1 MRHFSVMMIDSRLYT
16 AWGWRLWLYDSVDY
30 RQKEVSELDMAEI
43 NNLETDMSSRQKA
56 ELDKEKSK
64 EERKEAK
71 RAKMQHYRELNEPP
85 KLTVLEE
92 VGNAVTHGIGAGLAI
107 AGFVLLLLKSD
118 TGLKVMASCFYGIS
132 LILMF
137 LMSCLYHSY
146 KSGLAVKRLWRRFDY
161 SSIYLLIGGT
171 FAPLYLVYWGNVLGI
186 VLFCVQW
193 ALIIAGITIIC
204 VFGPGRFRPIHYT
217 LYFVI
222 GWSAIM
228 FIPGWFR
235 NDKPLLGW
243 IVGGGVVY
251 TLGMIPFVKD
261 TKGAHFIWH
270 IFVMLGAALHWFGMY
285 LCVY

>member
-1 MRHFSVMMIDSRLYT
+1 
-16 AWGWRLWLYDSVDY
+16 
-30 RQKEVSELDMAEI
+30 MAQI
-43 NNLETDMSSRQKA
+43 KNSDMSSQQKA
-56 ELDKEKSK
+56 ELDKEKRK
-64 EERKEAK
+64 EEKKEAK
-71 RAKMQHYRELNEPP
+71 RAKRQHYKELNEPP

-222 GWSAIM
+222 GWGAPSCS
-228 FIPGWFR
+228 FR
-235 NDKPLLGW
+235 AGSEMTSRFWDGSW
-243 IVGGGVVY
+243 VV
-251 TLGMIPFVKD
+251 
-261 TKGAHFIWH
+261 
-270 IFVMLGAALHWFGMY
+270 ALSIR
-285 LCVY
+285 LA